1 MDKCKIQLS
10 VGILVATG
18 TVLASPVATA
28 GMVSPVQSGAS
39 TVYSLDAVAPVQL
52 AGSDQAALEFYNN
65 DMQELLSIV
74 NANLSERTQVGDV
87 TAFALDP
94 NPLFLTDASDVR
106 VYFLGEG
113 AGYRNSFGFYT
124 GPTSAGVTGSSDA
137 ALVFPDAS
145 ENGAYPTNSV
155 TSDRN
160 LGSPVAAGDFVDLG
174 SFDAGTQLNLFL
186 VANGANGGANTWYT
200 DPALN
205 SDGLVHYVALADP
218 GSPYLL
224 MGIEDL
230 PGGGDKDYN
239 DLVVAVDIGE
249 SNVAGLVE
257 SSGTTSGSTVSRRF
271 TAAAAPLPPSMW
283 AALGVVLV
291 GLRRKYQQKR

>member
-1 MDKCKIQLS
+1 M
-10 VGILVATG
+10 TG
-18 TVLASPVATA
+18 S
-28 GMVSPVQSGAS
+28 
-39 TVYSLDAVAPVQL
+39 
-52 AGSDQAALEFYNN
+52 
-65 DMQELLSIV
+65 
-74 NANLSERTQVGDV
+74 
-87 TAFALDP
+87 
-94 NPLFLTDASDVR
+94 TDAS
-106 VYFLGEG
+106 LI
-113 AGYRNSFGFYT
+113 
-124 GPTSAGVTGSSDA
+124 
-137 ALVFPDAS
+137 FPDAS
-145 ENGAYPTNSV
+145 ENGSYPTNSIT
-155 TSDRN
+155 TSRSS
-160 LGSPVAAGDFVDLG
+160 GSPLAAGDFVDLG
-174 SFDAGTQLNLFL
+174 SFGADTQLNLFL

-205 SDGLVHYVALADP
+205 SDDLVHYVALADP

-291 GLRRKYQQKR
+291 GLRRKYQLKR